1 MDNEN
6 VNAKSHEKFSGTY
19 NKTKILINSDI
30 LKSNITALILG
41 IIIIS
46 TILTFLSPYFM
57 KASNL
62 TNIAL
67 QTSIN
72 GLLAIGMTFVILTSG
87 IDLSVGSILG
97 FSGVVLG
104 WLLNIV
110 GLPVPIAII
119 LAIVAG
125 GLCGLA
131 NGIFIT
137 KGKVPPFIVTL
148 GMMGIAQGMALVI
161 TGGRPISGFSRTLV
175 AIGSGRIGPI
185 PVPFMIMVVFYGIAY
200 FILNYTKF
208 GRFVYI
214 IGGNQEAARLSGI
227 SVNNYKLLVYVL
239 CGMTAGIAS
248 IIMTGRLN
256 SANAIA
262 GMGLQLDAIAA
273 VIIGGTSFSGGEG
286 MILGTFLGAILM
298 TVIRNGMNLLNVSSH
313 YQQIVIGLI
322 IIVAVMSD
330 TLRKNKA

>member
-1 MDNEN
+1 MENEI
-6 VNAKSHEKFSGTY
+6 A
-19 NKTKILINSDI
+19 NKQGVESTKNSI
-30 LKSNITALILG
+30 SLASLKDSEMLRSNITVLIGG
-41 IIIIS
+41 IIFIS
-46 TILTFLSPYFM
+46 VLLSFLSPYFFRT
-57 KASNL
+57 SNL

-67 QTSIN
+67 QSSIN
-72 GLLAIGMTFVILTSG
+72 GILAIGMTFVILTAG
-87 IDLSVGSILG
+87 IDLSVGSILS

-104 WLLNIV
+104 WSLNILGV
-110 GLPVPIAII
+110 PVPIA
-119 LAIVAG
+119 LLLCVSAG

-131 NGIFIT
+131 NGLFVA
-137 KGKVPPFIVTL
+137 KGKVPPFIVTV

-161 TGGRPISGFSRTLV
+161 TGGRPISGFDQAVVFL
-175 AIGSGRIGPI
+175 GSGRIAGVPI
-185 PVPFMIMVVFYGIAY
+185 PFIIMIVCYIIAY
-200 FILNYTKF
+200 YVLHYTKF
-208 GRFVYI
+208 GRYVFI

-227 SVNNYKLLVYVL
+227 NVDKFRIFVYII

-286 MILGTFLGAILM
+286 FIVGTLLGAILM
-298 TVIRNGMNLLNVSSH
+298 TIIRNGMNLLNVSSH

-322 IIVAVMSD
+322 IIFAVMSD
-330 TLRKNKA
+330 TLRKSRA